1 MPIDF
6 GYFSHETNFKSR
18 FYPDYEKL
26 QKQVEYLKGL
36 GAKIVLTSGSFD
48 LFHIGHALYLESAK
62 KCGDILIVGVDNDK
76 KIRQRKGKGR
86 PVNPQGERV
95 KILSHLRSVDIITL
109 KYHNSPKWELIE
121 CVRPDV
127 LIATE
132 DNYTQEEIFELESFF
147 CKKVIVLPRQAETST
162 SAKVRKIN
170 LEDAEKLSKQSQ
182 GKDKK

>member
-62 KCGDILIVGVDNDK
+62 KCGDILIVDLDYDGT
-76 KIRQRKGKGR
+76 Q
-86 PVNPQGERV
+86 
-95 KILSHLRSVDIITL
+95 SVIKMWLEKHYGLGGLTPKRF
-109 KYHNSPKWELIE
+109 KYLA
-121 CVRPDV
+121 D
-127 LIATE
+127 
-132 DNYTQEEIFELESFF
+132 TQA
-147 CKKVIVLPRQAETST
+147 V
-162 SAKVRKIN
+162 
-170 LEDAEKLSKQSQ
+170 
-182 GKDKK
+182 